1 MKIIKILII
10 LVFILLPSWS
20 YSKSLYRNPFAS
32 LLPTERIKPV
42 GKKEGVELPPLSI
55 EGVLWGSDRPQTII
69 DGEVYS
75 VGDKLKGLE
84 AKVFRIEKNVV
95 FISYGDKIYE
105 EKISKKERKK

>member
-1 MKIIKILII
+1 MKTIKILII
-10 LVFILLPSWS
+10 FVFILLPSLA
-20 YSKSLYRNPFAS
+20 YSKSVYRNPFAS
-32 LLPTERIKPV
+32 LIPTDRPKPA
-42 GKKEGVELPPLSI
+42 GKKREVELPSLSI
-55 EGVLWGSDRPQTII
+55 EGVLWGNDKPQTII

-105 EKISKKERKK
+105 EKISKKEGKR